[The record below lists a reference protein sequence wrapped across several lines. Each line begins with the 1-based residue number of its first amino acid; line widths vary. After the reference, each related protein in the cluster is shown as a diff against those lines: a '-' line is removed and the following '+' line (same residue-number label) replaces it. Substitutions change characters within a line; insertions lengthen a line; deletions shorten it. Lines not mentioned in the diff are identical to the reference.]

1 MNSMTF
7 QKEGDYVVCYIN
19 GKEVNRSKVSNT
31 GTSEEEIID
40 VINDHIKANP
50 TLVGTEPNLEGLE
63 VSGDKY
69 FRVFK

>member
-1 MNSMTF
+1 MNSMIF
-7 QKEGDYVVCYIN
+7 KKEGDYVVCYIN
-19 GKEVNRSKVSNT
+19 GKEVNRSKISNT
-31 GTSEEEIID
+31 GSSEEEIID
-40 VINDHIKANP
+40 VINDQIKANP